1 MNEPIVQSS
10 PINLE
15 TSFVLSL
22 VIYLDLDNIWSVEFT
37 HIKFSLSYLKKF
49 LLQSSQ
55 SYLMIIYANLV
66 FKLLNITRP

>member
-22 VIYLDLDNIWSVEFT
+22 VIYLDLDNIWSAEFT
-37 HIKFSLSYLKKF
+37 QIKFSLSYLKKF

-55 SYLMIIYANLV
+55 SYFMIIDANLV